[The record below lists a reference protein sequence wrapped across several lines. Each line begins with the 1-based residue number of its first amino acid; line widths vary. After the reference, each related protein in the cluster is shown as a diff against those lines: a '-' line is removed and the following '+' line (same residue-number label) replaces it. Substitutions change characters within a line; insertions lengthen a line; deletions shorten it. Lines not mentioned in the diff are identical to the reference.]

1 MERDK
6 NKRIR
11 REHTQKV
18 FFIEI
23 TGIAPNLF
31 QNKKLLYSR
40 NFGGIILRFF
50 LIGKVSLS
58 TTARWVSGDKIS
70 LTSH

>member
-23 TGIAPNLF
+23 TGIAPSLF

-40 NFGGIILRFF
+40 NFGGTILRFF
-50 LIGKVSLS
+50 FFE
-58 TTARWVSGDKIS
+58 
-70 LTSH
+70 